1 MVTIRDLIYILV
13 RVVPVSHILQY
24 NYIIE
29 PYYKFDVF
37 NLFDQLGQ
45 DLESLEFLSNKVC
58 SMVNLS
64 TCNC

>member
-13 RVVPVSHILQY
+13 RVLIFY
-24 NYIIE
+24 NLIE
-29 PYYKFDVF
+29 PDYKFDVF

-45 DLESLEFLSNKVC
+45 ELESLEFLSNKIC
-58 SMVNLS
+58 NMVNLS